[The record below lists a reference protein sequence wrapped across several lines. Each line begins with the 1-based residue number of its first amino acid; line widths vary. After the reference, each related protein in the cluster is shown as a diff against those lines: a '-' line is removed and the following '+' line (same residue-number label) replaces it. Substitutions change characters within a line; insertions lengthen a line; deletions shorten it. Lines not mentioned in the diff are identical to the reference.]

1 MTAHGFDIRT
11 TPGPA
16 VERPLECVD
25 GGFASEKV
33 SGGVSMIVTKA
44 ELVARVAEAARLSKK
59 ETEVV
64 VKTIFDHMAAGLA
77 KGEKIELRGFGSLR
91 VRRRRPRAAR
101 NPKTGSGVSVPAKR
115 VPFFR
120 TGKQIKALLNPGKAP
135 RGAGPARAGSELG
148 VERAERGVD
157 AVFI

>member
-1 MTAHGFDIRT
+1 
-11 TPGPA
+11 
-16 VERPLECVD
+16 
-25 GGFASEKV
+25 
-33 SGGVSMIVTKA
+33 MIVTKA
-44 ELVARVAEAARLSKK
+44 DLVAQVAEAAQLSKK

-64 VKTIFDHMAAGLA
+64 VKTMSDHMAAALA
-77 KGEKIELRGFGSLR
+77 KGEKVELRGFGSLR

-101 NPKTGSGVSVPAKR
+101 NPETGSGVSVPAKR

-135 RGAGPARAGSELG
+135 GRVGPARAGSEPG
-148 VERAERGVD
+148 VGRAERGVD